1 VKSIPCIIFGT
12 MIKKSYFPY
21 IVLFVLA
28 ITALFQ
34 VVFFIHPLKFDS
46 IDCFYPWRF
55 HIGECLQNG
64 QLPYWNPY
72 QDLGYPIHADPSSG
86 TWYPMVWVIGY
97 FNGYTVYSLAFEMWY
112 HVFMGGI
119 GFYLLAKQLNFD
131 KKLALFA
138 GMSYMLCGLFV
149 GNAQHLPYLISAAW
163 LPFVML
169 FYFKLATEKSYWNS
183 VKAAFFLFLMVT
195 GGYPAFTI
203 ILFYL
208 FVIFF
213 VIYFIKT
220 WENEPKKA
228 VLHFIGRH
236 TLFLV
241 YTVLLCLG
249 LFISIYQVSPYLS
262 RLGDFSLE
270 QALFSPF
277 SPQSFV
283 SFLLPYTTTLHS
295 DYFNSD
301 LSMRNGYFGLFA
313 FLFFIGGLFLKKPL
327 EIKVLF
333 YFGLFSLM
341 AAVGE
346 YLPIRAVLFDYVP
359 MMNVFRFPSV
369 FRLFFI
375 IAALLTALVFL
386 KKQFESNEW
395 KVKPLIYLTGSSV
408 ILFIALVMIART
420 KGYLDLGSFFSV
432 YLFHDNEKLSFW
444 QAVAFQSLFQ
454 IAILSLFLL
463 VLWKVKERSKI
474 LLSLLVLT
482 GIDLI
487 ISTQL
492 NAPATVYYEK
502 VKTSE
507 AHGNV
512 SKYLLG
518 FPEQK
523 AISIEE
529 GGHLPNIGQPYWQN
543 QTTFQKQFSA
553 EGFNSFSF
561 TSYEFIESEYPQ
573 LFSELKKNPI
583 VLLSDSIVSEKH
595 LKQYKKDSLFTAKQL
610 FFSPSDY
617 TKLIKFNLHHSVRDT
632 AILISYDAAN
642 FTLNS
647 NVKQQQ
653 VLTLFQKHYTG
664 WKAFVDNKEVTIY
677 KSDLN
682 FMSVILP
689 AGKHTV
695 EFRYSNPALRI
706 AWILSLLG
714 SLIAISSFFFNVRR
728 ENR

>member
-1 VKSIPCIIFGT
+1 

-55 HIGECLQNG
+55 YIGECLQNG

-86 TWYPMVWVIGY
+86 AWYPMVWLIGY
-97 FNGYTVYSLAFEMWY
+97 FNGYTVYSLAFEMWF
-112 HVFMGGI
+112 HVFIGGV
-119 GFYLLAKQLNFD
+119 GFFLLAKQLKFD

-163 LPFVML
+163 LPFVIL

-220 WENEPKKA
+220 WENEPKQA

-236 TLFLV
+236 ALFLV

-249 LFISIYQVSPYLS
+249 LFISIYKVSPYLS

-277 SPQSFV
+277 TPQSFV

-346 YLPIRAVLFDYVP
+346 YLPIRAILFDYIP
-359 MMNVFRFPSV
+359 MMNIFRFPSV

-395 KVKPLIYLTGSSV
+395 KVKQLIYLSGISM
-408 ILFIALVMIART
+408 ILFIVLVMIART
-420 KGYLDLGSFFSV
+420 NGYLDLGSFFSA

-444 QAVAFQSLFQ
+444 QAIAFHSLFQ

-474 LLSLLVLT
+474 MLSLLVLT

-492 NAPATVYYEK
+492 NAPATVYYER

-507 AHGNV
+507 AHENV
-512 SKYLLG
+512 SKYPLG
-518 FPEQK
+518 FPKQK

-573 LFSELKKNPI
+573 LFSELKKNSN
-583 VLLSDSIVSEKH
+583 VLLSDSIVSEKY

-610 FFSPSDY
+610 FFSPTDY
-617 TKLIKFNLHHSVRDT
+617 TKLIKFNLHHSVSDNAHLT
-632 AILISYDAAN
+632 SYDAAN
-642 FTLNS
+642 FTIKS

-653 VLTLFQKHYTG
+653 LLTLFQKHYTG

-706 AWILSLLG
+706 AWVLSLLG

>member
-1 VKSIPCIIFGT
+1 VKSIACIIFGT

-21 IVLFVLA
+21 IVLLLLA

-34 VVFFIHPLKFDS
+34 VVFYLHPLKFDS

-86 TWYPMVWVIGY
+86 AWYPMVWLIGY
-97 FNGYTVYSLAFEMWY
+97 FNGYTVYSLAFEMWF

-119 GFYLLAKQLNFD
+119 GFYLLSKHLKFD

-149 GNAQHLPYLISAAW
+149 GNGQHLPYLISAAW
-163 LPFVML
+163 LPFVIL

-220 WENEPKKA
+220 WKNETKKA

-236 TLFLV
+236 ALFLI
-241 YTVLLCLG
+241 YTVILCLG

-283 SFLLPYTTTLHS
+283 SFILPYTTTIHS

-333 YFGLFSLM
+333 YFGLFSLT

-346 YLPIRAVLFDYVP
+346 YLPVRAILFEYVP

-395 KVKPLIYLTGSSV
+395 KIKPLIYLTGGSI
-408 ILFIALVMIART
+408 ILFFALVVIART
-420 KGYLDLGSFFSV
+420 KGYLDLGSFFSA

-444 QAVAFQSLFQ
+444 QAVAFHSIFQ
-454 IAILSLFLL
+454 IIVLSLFLL
-463 VLWKVKERSKI
+463 VLWKIKDRSKI
-474 LLSLLVLT
+474 VLSLLVLT

-492 NAPATVYYEK
+492 TAPATVFYEK

-507 AHGNV
+507 AHENV
-512 SKYLLG
+512 SKYPLG

-523 AISIEE
+523 SISIEE

-573 LFSELKKNPI
+573 LFTELKKNPT
-583 VLLSDSIVSEKH
+583 VLLSDSIVSETR
-595 LKQYKKDSLFTAKQL
+595 LKYYKKDSLFTAKQI

-617 TKLIKFNLHHSVRDT
+617 TKLKKFNIHNSESDT
-632 AILISYDAAN
+632 AYLTKYDASN
-642 FTLNS
+642 FTITT

-653 VLTLFQKHYTG
+653 LLTLFQKEYTG
-664 WKAFVDNKEVTIY
+664 WKAFVDNKEVAIY

-682 FMSVILP
+682 FMSIVLP
-689 AGKHTV
+689 SGKHSV

-714 SLIAISSFFFNVRR
+714 SLIAVSSFFFKVRP

>member
-1 VKSIPCIIFGT
+1 
-12 MIKKSYFPY
+12 
-21 IVLFVLA
+21 
-28 ITALFQ
+28 
-34 VVFFIHPLKFDS
+34 
-46 IDCFYPWRF
+46 
-55 HIGECLQNG
+55 
-64 QLPYWNPY
+64 
-72 QDLGYPIHADPSSG
+72 
-86 TWYPMVWVIGY
+86 MVWLIGY
-97 FNGYTVYSLAFEMWY
+97 FNGYTVYSLAFEMWF
-112 HVFMGGI
+112 HVFMGGV
-119 GFYLLAKQLNFD
+119 GFYLLSKHLKFD

-163 LPFVML
+163 LPFVIL
-169 FYFKLATEKSYWNS
+169 FYFKMATEKSYWNS

-220 WENEPKKA
+220 WKNETKKA

-236 TLFLV
+236 ALFLV
-241 YTVLLCLG
+241 YTVILSLG

-283 SFLLPYTTTLHS
+283 SFILPYTTTLHS

-333 YFGLFSLM
+333 YFGLFSLT

-346 YLPIRAVLFDYVP
+346 YLPVRAILFEYVP

-369 FRLFFI
+369 FRLYFI
-375 IAALLTALVFL
+375 IAAILTALVFL

-395 KVKPLIYLTGSSV
+395 KVKPLIYLTGGSI
-408 ILFIALVMIART
+408 ILFFALVVIART
-420 KGYLDLGSFFSV
+420 KGYLDLGSFFST

-444 QAVAFQSLFQ
+444 QAAAFHSIFQ
-454 IAILSLFLL
+454 ITILSLFIL
-463 VLWKVKERSKI
+463 VLWKMKDRSKI

-487 ISTQL
+487 FSTQL

-507 AHGNV
+507 AHENV
-512 SKYLLG
+512 SKYSLG

-573 LFSELKKNPI
+573 LFTELKKNPT
-583 VLLSDSIVSEKH
+583 VLLSDSIVSETRLKH
-595 LKQYKKDSLFTAKQL
+595 YKKDSLFTAKQV

-617 TKLIKFNLHHSVRDT
+617 TKLKKFNLHNSESDKAFLT
-632 AILISYDAAN
+632 KYDAAN
-642 FTLNS
+642 FTITT
-647 NVKQQQ
+647 NVQQQ
-653 VLTLFQKHYTG
+653 QLLTLFQKEYTD
-664 WKAFVDNKEVTIY
+664 WKAFVDNKEVAIY

-682 FMSVILP
+682 FMSIVLP
-689 AGKHTV
+689 AGKHSV

-714 SLIAISSFFFNVRR
+714 SLIAVTSFFIKVRP